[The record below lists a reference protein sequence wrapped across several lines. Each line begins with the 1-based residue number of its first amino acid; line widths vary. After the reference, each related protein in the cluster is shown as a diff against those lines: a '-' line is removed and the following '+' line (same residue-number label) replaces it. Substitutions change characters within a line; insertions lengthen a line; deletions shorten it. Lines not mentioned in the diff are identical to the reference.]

1 MDELDK
7 EIGVNRDKK
16 EKEKKNKK
24 EKDGHQED
32 RRAKTFGTGFR
43 SHMHKWW
50 LWRWRF
56 WNNNATHT
64 HTQVLILTFLVSLL
78 KIVERRE
85 HFRSANSDKKECIKG
100 GRDKQM
106 ENSRR
111 LFFFCFFVF

>member
-43 SHMHKWW
+43 SHMHK
-50 LWRWRF
+50 
-56 WNNNATHT
+56 
-64 HTQVLILTFLVSLL
+64 
-78 KIVERRE
+78 
-85 HFRSANSDKKECIKG
+85 
-100 GRDKQM
+100 
-106 ENSRR
+106 
-111 LFFFCFFVF
+111 